1 MSVVLVTRALPPGP
15 VERLRASGLA
25 SEVRLHRED
34 RPMTRAELLAA
45 ARGCRALLTQLVD
58 RVDDDLLEAAGPGL
72 ELVANYAVGL
82 DNVDL
87 AACTRRGV
95 LVSSTPGVLTEAT
108 ADLTWALILAVTRR
122 VVEGDRL
129 MRSGGYPGWSPTFLL
144 GSDVSGKTLGVVGL
158 GRIGTAVARRA
169 RAFNMRV
176 LYAGPRPKP
185 HAAEVQA
192 EHAPLER
199 LLAEA
204 DVVSLHCPLRPDTRH
219 LLDAR
224 RLRAMKPSA
233 FLINTSRG
241 PLIDEPALVRALM
254 AGWIAG
260 AGLDVTEREPEFEP
274 ALAVLDNVVL
284 LPHVGS
290 ATREV
295 RTAMG
300 DLAVDN
306 VLDLLAGRAPRTCV
320 NEAQVREDR
329 RRFPAG

>member
-15 VERLRASGLA
+15 VERLRDSGL
-25 SEVRLHRED
+25 VRELRLNSHD
-34 RPMTRAELLAA
+34 RPLTRDELLAA
-45 ARGCRALLTQLVD
+45 ARGCRAILAQLVD
-58 RVDDDLLEAAGPGL
+58 RVDAELLEAAGPSL

-87 AACTRRGV
+87 AACAARGV
-95 LVSSTPGVLTEAT
+95 LASNTPGVLTEAT

-122 VVEGDRL
+122 VVEGDRA
-129 MRSGGYPGWSPTFLL
+129 MRRGEYRGWSPTYLL

-169 RAFNMRV
+169 AAFRMRA
-176 LYAGPRPKP
+176 LYASPARKP
-185 HAAEVQA
+185 HDVEVGAQ
-192 EHAPLER
+192 HVSLER
-199 LLAEA
+199 LLAES
-204 DVVSLHCPLRPDTRH
+204 DVVTLHVPLRATTRH
-219 LLDAR
+219 LLDDAR
-224 RLRAMKPSA
+224 LARLKPTA

-241 PLIDEPALVRALM
+241 PLVDEAALVRALR
-254 AGWIAG
+254 ARRLAG
-260 AGLDVTEREPEFEP
+260 AGLDVTEREPLFEP
-274 ALAVLDNVVL
+274 ELATMDEVVL

-306 VLDLLAGRAPRTCV
+306 IIDLLSGRPPRTRV
-320 NEAQVREDR
+320 HVS
-329 RRFPAG
+329 